1 MIDRAHLEAERA
13 KHSSYAV
20 ATTNKKRCQICLSIW
35 PCEQSEILDLALD
48 GIEMRA
54 RVNVDAPY
62 SSMMQRTDEWQRAA
76 IEDRKRAEGYR
87 KALAVAQD
95 YADAQRAWQSNQIQ
109 LWEYV
114 TQRRD
119 ALLAAFPGVQGEQ
132 Q

>member
-1 MIDRAHLEAERA
+1 MRETRDLVELWRAQVEQRDEPERM
-13 KHSSYAV
+13 
-20 ATTNKKRCQICLSIW
+20 W
-35 PCEQSEILDLALD
+35 ME
-48 GIEMRA
+48 
-54 RVNVDAPY
+54 
-62 SSMMQRTDEWQRAA
+62 
-76 IEDRKRAEGYR
+76 
-87 KALAVAQD
+87 LAVKVADIQGVLDALTAAQD

>member
-1 MIDRAHLEAERA
+1 MIDRAYLEARRGE
-13 KHSSYAV
+13 HTHYV
-20 ATTNKKRCQICLSIW
+20 VPATGEKRCCLCLGVW
-35 PCEQSEILDLALD
+35 PCEQSEILDLAL
-48 GIEMRA
+48 
-54 RVNVDAPY
+54 
-62 SSMMQRTDEWQRAA
+62 S
-76 IEDRKRAEGYR
+76 AEGYR

>member
-1 MIDRAHLEAERA
+1 MIDRACLEILRQ
-13 KHSSYAV
+13 AV
-20 ATTNKKRCQICLSIW
+20 ADVEAT
-35 PCEQSEILDLALD
+35 LDA
-48 GIEMRA
+48 EH
-54 RVNVDAPY
+54 
-62 SSMMQRTDEWQRAA
+62 E
-76 IEDRKRAEGYR
+76 RAEGYR